1 MTRFPLFVLAAWF
14 AITALWLLIS
24 PAGFYTTIPG
34 VAESGPLNVHFA
46 RDVGLAIAVSAVAL
60 AYGAH
65 LRDWRIALV
74 GAGFPALHGALH
86 VIEALHHG
94 GHGGAEALVGTVLP
108 GLLALMS
115 VWMMPRVRQVAP

>member
-14 AITALWLLIS
+14 GITALWLLIS

-34 VAESGPLNVHFA
+34 VSESGPLNLHFA
-46 RDVGLAIAVSAVAL
+46 RDVGLAFAVSAVAL
-60 AYGAH
+60 GYGAH
-65 LRDWRIALV
+65 LRDWRIALI